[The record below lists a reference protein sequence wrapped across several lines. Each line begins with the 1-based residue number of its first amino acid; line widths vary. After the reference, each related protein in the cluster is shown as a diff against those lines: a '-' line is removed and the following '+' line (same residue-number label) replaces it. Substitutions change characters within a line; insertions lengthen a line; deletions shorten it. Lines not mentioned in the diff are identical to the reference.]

1 MRKNILIINLKG
13 GASKTTN
20 ASILASYLPEATLI
34 EIDKINQSDTRINS
48 LGYYN
53 SVQID
58 FNNETSEKFFD
69 FENLLIGDGIK
80 IIDVGAVK
88 LEIFHNAMET
98 AALYDLIDLLI
109 IPCMDG
115 RDDFLVAL
123 DYLETIKG
131 QIPAKKI
138 MFSFN
143 RYNDHE
149 YDNVKEQFDNFFVNN
164 SLIKKNFSIDLEN
177 EKNFYVLK
185 DSKAV
190 KNARKLGVTVRSLAE
205 KDVQDITQRQRAEM
219 DAEKRLELTKE
230 RSLVLNAQ
238 KFYNDFIIPM
248 IEKIGSKLN

>member
-69 FENLLIGDGIK
+69 FENLLISDGMK

-88 LEIFHNAMET
+88 LEIFHNSMAI

-149 YDNVKEQFDNFFVNN
+149 YDNVKEQFDNFFINGDQ
-164 SLIKKNFSIDLEN
+164 IKKDFSIDLEN
-177 EKNFYVLK
+177 EKNYYVLK

-190 KNARKLGVTVRSLAE
+190 KNARRLGVTVRSLVE
-205 KDVQDITQRQRAEM
+205 KDVQDITQRQRAET

-248 IEKIGSKLN
+248 IEKIGSKLK